1 MRLAG
6 LKGKARGV
14 EIKDVI
20 VERHDADAFCGII
33 TFSHRHRQ
41 QMLTWSFQVDG
52 GQKVVIMLYPSSRQ
66 TTDMPVVEEHYREF
80 ADAIL
85 DQVFKASG

>member
-1 MRLAG
+1 M
-6 LKGKARGV
+6 KGKARGV

>member
-1 MRLAG
+1 M
-6 LKGKARGV
+6 

-20 VERHDADAFCGII
+20 VERRDSDTFCGVL
-33 TFSHRHRQ
+33 TFAHRHRQ
-41 QMLTWSFQVDG
+41 QLLTWSFQVDG

-66 TTDMPVVEEHYREF
+66 NTDMPVVEAHYREF

-85 DQVFKASG
+85 DEVFKRS